1 MMDESKL
8 RLPPSGNAILD
19 VVREDYPFLN
29 DLTKFKVKLKKNQQL
44 IAADRKTEYLYFPID
59 ALVSLRCDILSGYT
73 AEFSQIG
80 RDGIVG
86 FTALISD
93 DPAPSDAVTLTSG
106 NAYRIDTFLIR
117 KVFDGSA
124 TFRRAILSYMKGHMQ
139 ESAQR
144 IVCNRYHSIVQQI
157 CRTLLMASDRLG
169 SATISLTHEQ
179 LAFSIGCRREAV
191 SIAAGKLQTSGIIRY
206 AYGRITILDRAALE
220 NCSCECYTVIR
231 QGFAEFLK

>member
-1 MMDESKL
+1 MMEESKL

-29 DLTKFKVKLKKNQQL
+29 DLAKFKVRLKKNQQL
-44 IAADRKTEYLYFPID
+44 IATDRKTEYIYFPID
-59 ALVSLRCDILSGYT
+59 TLISLRCDILSGYT

-93 DPAPSDAVTLTSG
+93 DPAPSDAVTLTTG

-144 IVCNRYHSIVQQI
+144 IVCNRYHKLLSRSAAEGKRSALRQAN
-157 CRTLLMASDRLG
+157 CRPQASSVMPMAGLRYWTGPRSKTTAA
-169 SATISLTHEQ
+169 SAT
-179 LAFSIGCRREAV
+179 R
-191 SIAAGKLQTSGIIRY
+191 
-206 AYGRITILDRAALE
+206 
-220 NCSCECYTVIR
+220 
-231 QGFAEFLK
+231 